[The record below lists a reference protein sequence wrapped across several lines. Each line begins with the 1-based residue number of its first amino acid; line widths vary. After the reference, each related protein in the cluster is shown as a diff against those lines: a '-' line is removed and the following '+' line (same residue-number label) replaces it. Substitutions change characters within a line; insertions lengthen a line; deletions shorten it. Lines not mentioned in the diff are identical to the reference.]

1 MSKNPRIIHFQL
13 RFLPLCPLIFLRNWS
28 GWISRLSCQHWFR
41 LWLGANGQQAI
52 TWANVDQ
59 GLCRHT
65 ASLDPNELINQ
76 GRNQGTN
83 LSEISINGFKFFIE
97 TNAPDFLWATI
108 SWLRK
113 TYTLSLSVV
122 KNFKFQVSL
131 GSIQKWS
138 TFHRQWF
145 FNVISTYC
153 YFNLMIQISLIHV
166 AGGPVNSLRPSDAI
180 WRHRSWVSIGPGFV
194 AWRYQAII
202 WTNVDL
208 RTMASNPY

>member
-1 MSKNPRIIHFQL
+1 MSKNPTIIHFQL
-13 RFLPLCPLIFLRNWS
+13 QFLPLCPLIFLRHWS

-65 ASLDPNELINQ
+65 ASLGPNELINQ

-97 TNAPDFLWATI
+97 TNAPDFLWVYKLI
-108 SWLRK
+108 K
-113 TYTLSLSVV
+113 KNIHFVV
-122 KNFKFQVSL
+122 VCGKKFQISGIIGVDT
-131 GSIQKWS
+131 KWS
-138 TFHRQWF
+138 TFQRQWF

-153 YFNLMIQISLIHV
+153 YFNLMIQIA

-180 WRHRSWVSIGPGFV
+180 WRHRSWSALDQVLLPDGTKP
-194 AWRYQAII
+194 
-202 WTNVDL
+202 
-208 RTMASNPY
+208 